1 MKKENVRDKRTGE
14 KIRLRELVIG
24 FLISILNIPFFLIGC
39 LLPLFLIFTDL
50 SQAGDL
56 KQ

>member
-24 FLISILNIPFFLIGC
+24 VLISILNIPFFLIGC